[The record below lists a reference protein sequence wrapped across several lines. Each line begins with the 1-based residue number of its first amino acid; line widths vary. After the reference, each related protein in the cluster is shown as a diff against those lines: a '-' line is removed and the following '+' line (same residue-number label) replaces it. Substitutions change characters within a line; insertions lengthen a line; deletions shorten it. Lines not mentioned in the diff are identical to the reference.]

1 MFSKKSRLLK
11 VTGTFYGDDTPV
23 SPFASNF
30 DIFVKNGVSM
40 FEVFAAYLKEK
51 AGLTDEELDQVRA
64 VTINKR
70 LRKRQYLLQE
80 GDICHYNCFVAK
92 GCLRNYRVSEDGV
105 EHILRF
111 AVENWWLSDTES
123 YNNGTPARNN
133 IDALEDSD
141 LLLIEK
147 KDFDQLLNT
156 ITRFREFIDRLK
168 ARSFDVSQ
176 NRIMSNI
183 SDTAEERYLNFMK
196 SYPDI
201 FNRVPLHMIA
211 SYLGVSRETLS
222 RIRNQYSKTH

>member
-1 MFSKKSRLLK
+1 
-11 VTGTFYGDDTPV
+11 
-23 SPFASNF
+23 
-30 DIFVKNGVSM
+30 M

-51 AGLTDEELDQVRA
+51 AGLTEEELEEVRA
-64 VTINKR
+64 VTINKH

-92 GCLRNYRVSEDGV
+92 GCLRNYRVGEDGV

-123 YNNGTPARNN
+123 YNNGTPSRNN
-133 IDALEDSD
+133 IDALENSE

-147 KDFDQLLNT
+147 EDFTRLVNT
-156 ITRFREFIDRLK
+156 IAPFKEFIDKLM
-168 ARSFDVSQ
+168 ARSFDASQ

-183 SDTAEERYLNFMK
+183 SHTAEERYINFMK

-201 FNRVPLHMIA
+201 LNRVPLHMIA

-222 RIRNQYSKTH
+222 RIRNQYAKAN

>member
-1 MFSKKSRLLK
+1 
-11 VTGTFYGDDTPV
+11 
-23 SPFASNF
+23 
-30 DIFVKNGVSM
+30 M

-51 AGLTDEELDQVRA
+51 AGLTDQELEQVRA
-64 VTINKR
+64 VTIPKK

-80 GDICHYNCFVAK
+80 GDVCHHNCFVAK
-92 GCLRNYRVSEDGV
+92 GCLRNYRVGEDGV

-111 AVENWWLSDTES
+111 AIENWWASDSES
-123 YNNGTPARNN
+123 YHNGTPSKNN
-133 IDALEDSD
+133 IDALEDSE

-147 KDFDQLLNT
+147 EEFNNLVNNIPNFRDF
-156 ITRFREFIDRLK
+156 RDRLK
-168 ARSFDVSQ
+168 TRSIDANQ

-183 SDTAEERYLNFMK
+183 SDTTEEKYSNFIK

-222 RIRNQYSKTH
+222 RIRNQYAKAH

>member
-1 MFSKKSRLLK
+1 
-11 VTGTFYGDDTPV
+11 
-23 SPFASNF
+23 
-30 DIFVKNGVSM
+30 M

-51 AGLTDEELDQVRA
+51 AGLTEEQLGQVRA
-64 VTINKR
+64 LTINKR

-92 GCLRNYRVSEDGV
+92 GCLRNYRVSEDGL

-123 YNNGTPARNN
+123 YNNGTPTKNN
-133 IDALEDSD
+133 IDALEDSE

-147 KDFDQLLNT
+147 EDFNQLVNS
-156 ITRFREFIDRLK
+156 IAPFREFIERLK
-168 ARSFDVSQ
+168 AKSFDASQ

-183 SDTAEERYLNFMK
+183 SDTAEERYKNFMK

-222 RIRNQYSKTH
+222 RIRNQYARSN